1 MREFM
6 KLHGLPTQTHLT
18 IREMVKTIWN
28 VELKELDIKFLPG
41 HRPYGAKIAV
51 PCSFRYKAK
60 WLMEDEPKSMVQLGL
75 RLVSPTPTFE
85 QINLVF
91 DHWLVPWKYLGA
103 YDETHSILFVA
114 KGETLDDRT

>member
-1 MREFM
+1 MHKFRSQS
-6 KLHGLPTQTHLT
+6 KAIQ
-18 IREMVKTIWN
+18 EMVRAIWD
-28 VELKELDIKFLPG
+28 VDFYHIQTKFLSG

-51 PCSFRYKAK
+51 PCSFKHKAK

-75 RLVSPTPTFE
+75 RLVSPAPTFE

-103 YDETHSILFVA
+103 YDETHSILFMV
-114 KGETLDDRT
+114 KGVTK